1 MREARLILED
11 GTVFVGRSFGY
22 DSDTAGE
29 VVFNTAMTGYPESL
43 TDPSYAGQ
51 ILVTTFPLIGNYGV
65 PDTGAG
71 SDGLPLFME
80 SDRIH
85 VKALVVADYSQNYSH
100 WNAAESLSS
109 WLKREKIPAITGI
122 DTRRL
127 TKVLREHGVMM
138 GRVEIGGMWN
148 VECGMWNEE
157 CGMRN
162 EECGVPLTA
171 SDIEKYGSV
180 NWVEKVSCKEV
191 TIYHPATDTS
201 HPTPKRVVLVDCG
214 VKANIIRCL
223 VRRGVE
229 VVRVPW
235 DYDFNQL
242 EFDGLFLANGPGDPE
257 QCGKT
262 VEHIRMFLQGKAVR
276 PCMGIC
282 LGNQLLARAAGAK
295 TYKLKYGHRSHNQP
309 VQQVGTSRC
318 FITSQ
323 NHGYAVDDTTLPAD
337 WEPLFVNMNDGSN
350 EGIRHKT
357 NPWFSAQFHPEAC
370 SGPVD
375 TEWMFDEFVGSLEE
389 RFFEEGGRRKEE
401 RGMWNVECGMRNV
414 E

>member
-1 MREARLILED
+1 MKKEARLILSD
-11 GTVFVGRSFGY
+11 GTVFCGWSFGFEGE
-22 DSDTAGE
+22 TVGE

-65 PDTGAG
+65 PDTGIG
-71 SDGLPLFME
+71 ENGLPLFME

-85 VKALVVADYSQNYSH
+85 PKAIVVADYSEQYSH
-100 WNAAESLSS
+100 WNAKESLAS
-109 WLKREKIPAITGI
+109 WLKREKVPGISGI

-138 GRVEIGGMWN
+138 GRV
-148 VECGMWNEE
+148 V
-157 CGMRN
+157 
-162 EECGVPLTA
+162 
-171 SDIEKYGSV
+171 IEGAGIESQQTEQDYGSV

-191 TIYHPATDTS
+191 ITYNEGAG
-201 HPTPKRVVLVDCG
+201 KRVVLVDCG

-223 VRRGVE
+223 IRRGME
-229 VVRVPW
+229 VIRVPW

-257 QCGKT
+257 QCEVT
-262 VEHIRMFLQGKAVR
+262 VSHIRKFLETESQKSSNGEIVKSSNIR

-309 VQQVGTSRC
+309 VREVGTNRC

-323 NHGYAVDDTTLPAD
+323 NHGYAVDDSTLPAD

-350 EGIRHKT
+350 EGIRHKS
-357 NPWFSAQFHPEAC
+357 NPWMSAQFHPEAC
-370 SGPVD
+370 SGPTD
-375 TEWMFDEFVGSLEE
+375 TEWMFDEFVKMLG
-389 RFFEEGGRRKEE
+389 
-401 RGMWNVECGMRNV
+401 
-414 E
+414 